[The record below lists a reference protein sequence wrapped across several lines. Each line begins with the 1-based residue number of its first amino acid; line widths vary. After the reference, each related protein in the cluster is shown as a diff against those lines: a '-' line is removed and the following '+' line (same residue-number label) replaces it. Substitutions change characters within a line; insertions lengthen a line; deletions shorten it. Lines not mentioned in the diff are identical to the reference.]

1 MNDLFERIDAFTAR
15 STRSVGAAL
24 LVECKAMITD
34 LRPVAQDWL
43 PIATLPFPIHLGDH
57 AKTEH
62 PVWLADVASG
72 VVRTGRPT
80 RRRRPLRVPSSPP
93 TPSSLNG
100 GTRIAREEA
109 CQSRCGW
116 DQKLWRSSVGTPTP
130 ATPCSIT
137 LAHPAQPGS
146 PVPPGPSQQPQS
158 SAAAQDRGES

>member
-80 RRRRPLRVPSSPP
+80 RRRRDGRIGLFGEEFYPTHWMPFTRPNPP
-93 TPSSLNG
+93 PKPKETTP
-100 GTRIAREEA
+100 
-109 CQSRCGW
+109 
-116 DQKLWRSSVGTPTP
+116 
-130 ATPCSIT
+130 
-137 LAHPAQPGS
+137 
-146 PVPPGPSQQPQS
+146 
-158 SAAAQDRGES
+158 